1 MFLGDRQVLRMPSSE
16 EEGMPKY
23 VQELTSDE
31 SIHDRLKQNSSGSS
45 IGTFPCF
52 SFDGTGTKDITETFT
67 DANNNNQPVPLL
79 LPAEP
84 QGQGK
89 DEGNFT
95 ISPSQGNGND
105 IVSPEGRSRGP
116 WVHKKS
122 KSKPKSN
129 GWSLFRLML
138 RIERERG
145 VEFTDIIDFFNYHQK
160 YLLGRKNR
168 RPHRRNNAPVPRNRR
183 QEPAR
188 IVTIQQDDDAA
199 QYAAL
204 SASEKRACQ
213 WYARFFGNY
222 DIEDE

>member
-1 MFLGDRQVLRMPSSE
+1 
-16 EEGMPKY
+16 
-23 VQELTSDE
+23 
-31 SIHDRLKQNSSGSS
+31 
-45 IGTFPCF
+45 
-52 SFDGTGTKDITETFT
+52 
-67 DANNNNQPVPLL
+67 
-79 LPAEP
+79 
-84 QGQGK
+84 
-89 DEGNFT
+89 
-95 ISPSQGNGND
+95 
-105 IVSPEGRSRGP
+105 
-116 WVHKKS
+116 
-122 KSKPKSN
+122 
-129 GWSLFRLML
+129 ML

-145 VEFTDIIDFFNYHQK
+145 VEFTDIIDFFNYHQE